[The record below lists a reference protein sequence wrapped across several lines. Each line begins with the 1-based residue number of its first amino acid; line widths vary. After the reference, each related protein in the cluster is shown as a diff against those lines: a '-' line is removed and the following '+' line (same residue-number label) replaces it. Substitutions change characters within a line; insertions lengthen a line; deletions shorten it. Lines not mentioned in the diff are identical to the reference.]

1 MENYSNAVGTKDWL
15 TALKVKGIQLRAY
28 VDEREECQETATAP
42 ERREAL
48 FGTHI
53 REAIEVIKNLR
64 R

>member
-28 VDEREECQETATAP
+28 VDEREGQETATAP